1 MSADVDQSPIFL
13 TLFLI
18 FSGAAV
24 LATAALLVRQ
34 ALLISYIVL
43 GALFGPWGLHLID
56 DPETVKEIAH
66 IGIIFLLFLLGL
78 DLQPKELLGMVRKTT
93 LVTLISSLIF
103 AFIGAVL
110 AFSFGFDP
118 IECLVIGGAV
128 TFSSTI
134 IGLKLLPTTVLHHQ
148 RTGEIIVSI
157 LLLQDLLAIAMLL
170 MLQGGSSEMNRMLH
184 IVMLL
189 LALPLMVGGGWLVA
203 RFMLIPLIR
212 RFSKIKEY
220 IFLMAIGWCLA
231 MAELAGV
238 LGLSHEIGAFIA
250 GISLATSPIAIYI
263 AESLKPLRD
272 FFLILF
278 FFSLGAG
285 FNLEMLPAVV
295 LPALLLA
302 GLLLLIKPWVFRR
315 LLYHAGEDNERSRE
329 VGFRLGQLSEF
340 SLLVAVLAY
349 DLGEIGAEAS
359 YLIQL
364 STLFTFLVSTYFI
377 VLRFYTPMAIS
388 DRLRRD

>member
-1 MSADVDQSPIFL
+1 MDQSPIFL

-43 GALFGPWGLHLID
+43 GALFGPWGLHLIG

-93 LVTLISSLIF
+93 LVTLFSALIF

-110 AFSFGFDP
+110 AFLFGFDL

-184 IVMLL
+184 IVLLL

-231 MAELAGV
+231 MAQLAGV

-315 LLYHAGEDNERSRE
+315 LLYHAGEDKERSRE

-364 STLFTFLVSTYFI
+364 STLFTFLVSTYYI

>member
-1 MSADVDQSPIFL
+1 MDQSPIFF

-43 GALFGPWGLHLID
+43 GALFGPWGLHLIG

-78 DLQPKELLGMVRKTT
+78 DLQPKELLGMIRKTT
-93 LVTLISSLIF
+93 LVTLFSSLIF
-103 AFIGAVL
+103 ASIGASL
-110 AFSFGFDP
+110 AFAFGFDL

-170 MLQGGSSEMNRMLH
+170 MLQGGSSEMNRALH
-184 IVMLL
+184 IVLLL

-212 RFSKIKEY
+212 RFSMIKEY

-364 STLFTFLVSTYFI
+364 STLFTFLVSTYYI

>member
-1 MSADVDQSPIFL
+1 
-13 TLFLI
+13 
-18 FSGAAV
+18 
-24 LATAALLVRQ
+24 
-34 ALLISYIVL
+34 
-43 GALFGPWGLHLID
+43 
-56 DPETVKEIAH
+56 
-66 IGIIFLLFLLGL
+66 
-78 DLQPKELLGMVRKTT
+78 
-93 LVTLISSLIF
+93 
-103 AFIGAVL
+103 
-110 AFSFGFDP
+110 
-118 IECLVIGGAV
+118 
-128 TFSSTI
+128 
-134 IGLKLLPTTVLHHQ
+134 
-148 RTGEIIVSI
+148 
-157 LLLQDLLAIAMLL
+157 
-170 MLQGGSSEMNRMLH
+170 
-184 IVMLL
+184 
-189 LALPLMVGGGWLVA
+189 
-203 RFMLIPLIR
+203 
-212 RFSKIKEY
+212 
-220 IFLMAIGWCLA
+220 MAIGWCLA

-238 LGLSHEIGAFIA
+238 MGLSHEIGAFIA

-340 SLLVAVLAY
+340 SLLIAVLAY

>member
-1 MSADVDQSPIFL
+1 MDQSPIFL

-93 LVTLISSLIF
+93 LVTLFSSLIF
-103 AFIGAVL
+103 AFIGALL
-110 AFSFGFDP
+110 AFLFGFDP

-170 MLQGGSSEMNRMLH
+170 MLQGGSSEMNRALH
-184 IVMLL
+184 IVLLL

-295 LPALLLA
+295 VPALLLA

-315 LLYHAGEDNERSRE
+315 LLYHAGEDKERSRE

-364 STLFTFLVSTYFI
+364 STLFTFLVSTYYI

>member
-1 MSADVDQSPIFL
+1 MDQSPIFF

-43 GALFGPWGLHLID
+43 GALFGPWGLHLIG

-110 AFSFGFDP
+110 AFLFGFEP

-170 MLQGGSSEMNRMLH
+170 MLQGGSSEMNRVLH
-184 IVMLL
+184 IVLLL

-203 RFMLIPLIR
+203 QFMLIPLIR

-272 FFLILF
+272 FFLIIF

-285 FNLEMLPAVV
+285 FNLEMLPAVA

-302 GLLLLIKPWVFRR
+302 GLLLLIKSWVFRR

>member
-1 MSADVDQSPIFL
+1 MDQSPIFL

-43 GALFGPWGLHLID
+43 GALFGPWGLHLIG

-93 LVTLISSLIF
+93 LVTLFSALIF

-110 AFSFGFDP
+110 AFLFGFDP

-184 IVMLL
+184 MVLLL

-203 RFMLIPLIR
+203 RYLLIPLIR

-231 MAELAGV
+231 MAQLAGV

-315 LLYHAGEDNERSRE
+315 LLYHAGEDKERSRE

-364 STLFTFLVSTYFI
+364 STLFTFLVSTYYI

>member
-1 MSADVDQSPIFL
+1 MDQSPIFF

-43 GALFGPWGLHLID
+43 GALFGPWGLHLIG
-56 DPETVKEIAH
+56 DPETVKEISH

-93 LVTLISSLIF
+93 LVTLISALIF

-110 AFSFGFDP
+110 AFLFGFDP

-170 MLQGGSSEMNRMLH
+170 MLQGGSSEMNRVLH
-184 IVMLL
+184 IVLLL

-315 LLYHAGEDNERSRE
+315 LLCHAGEDNERSRE

-340 SLLVAVLAY
+340 SLLIAVLAY

>member
-1 MSADVDQSPIFL
+1 MDQSPIFL

-18 FSGAAV
+18 FSGAAL

-56 DPETVKEIAH
+56 DPETVKEISH

-110 AFSFGFDP
+110 AFLFGFDP

-184 IVMLL
+184 IVLLL

-203 RFMLIPLIR
+203 RFLLIPLIR

>member
-1 MSADVDQSPIFL
+1 MDQSPIFL

-43 GALFGPWGLHLID
+43 GALFGPWGLHLIG

-93 LVTLISSLIF
+93 LVTLFSALIF

-110 AFSFGFDP
+110 AFLFGFDP

-148 RTGEIIVSI
+148 RTGEIMVSI

-184 IVMLL
+184 MVLLL

-203 RFMLIPLIR
+203 RYLLIPLIR

-231 MAELAGV
+231 MAQLAGV

-315 LLYHAGEDNERSRE
+315 LLYHAGEDKERSRE

-364 STLFTFLVSTYFI
+364 STLFTFLVSTYYI

>member
-1 MSADVDQSPIFL
+1 MDQSPIFF

-43 GALFGPWGLHLID
+43 GALFGPWGLHLIG

-93 LVTLISSLIF
+93 LVTLISALIF
-103 AFIGAVL
+103 AFIGAAL
-110 AFSFGFDP
+110 AFLFGFDP

-170 MLQGGSSEMNRMLH
+170 MLQGGSSEMNRVLH
-184 IVMLL
+184 IVLLL
-189 LALPLMVGGGWLVA
+189 LALPLMVGGGWL
-203 RFMLIPLIR
+203 P
-212 RFSKIKEY
+212 
-220 IFLMAIGWCLA
+220 
-231 MAELAGV
+231 
-238 LGLSHEIGAFIA
+238 GLC
-250 GISLATSPIAIYI
+250 
-263 AESLKPLRD
+263 
-272 FFLILF
+272 
-278 FFSLGAG
+278 
-285 FNLEMLPAVV
+285 
-295 LPALLLA
+295 
-302 GLLLLIKPWVFRR
+302 
-315 LLYHAGEDNERSRE
+315 
-329 VGFRLGQLSEF
+329 
-340 SLLVAVLAY
+340 
-349 DLGEIGAEAS
+349 S
-359 YLIQL
+359 Y
-364 STLFTFLVSTYFI
+364 
-377 VLRFYTPMAIS
+377 R
-388 DRLRRD
+388 

>member
-1 MSADVDQSPIFL
+1 MDQDPLLL

-24 LATAALLVRQ
+24 LATIALLVRQ
-34 ALLISYIVL
+34 ALLISYLVL
-43 GALFGPWGLHLID
+43 GALLGPWGLHLVS
-56 DPETVKEIAH
+56 DPEVVKEIAH

-93 LVTLISSLIF
+93 LVTLLSSLVF
-103 AFIGAVL
+103 AFIGAAV
-110 AFSFGFDP
+110 AFVFGFNL

-148 RTGEIIVSI
+148 RSGEIIVSI

-170 MLQGGSSEMNRMLH
+170 MLQGGSSELNPVLH
-184 IVMLL
+184 IVLLL
-189 LALPLMVGGGWLVA
+189 LALPLMVGGGWLAA
-203 RFMLIPLIR
+203 RFLLIPLIR

-220 IFLMAIGWCLA
+220 IFLMAIGWCLG
-231 MAELAGV
+231 MAELAGA

-250 GISLATSPIAIYI
+250 GISLATSPIAIFI

>member
-1 MSADVDQSPIFL
+1 MDQSPIFL

-43 GALFGPWGLHLID
+43 GALFGPWGLHLIG
-56 DPETVKEIAH
+56 DPETVKEISH

-110 AFSFGFDP
+110 AFLFGFDL

-170 MLQGGSSEMNRMLH
+170 MLQGGSSEMNRVLH
-184 IVMLL
+184 IVLLL

-238 LGLSHEIGAFIA
+238 LGLSHEMGAFIA

>member
-1 MSADVDQSPIFL
+1 M
-13 TLFLI
+13 I

-43 GALFGPWGLHLID
+43 GALFGPWGLHLIG

-93 LVTLISSLIF
+93 LVTLFSALIF

-110 AFSFGFDP
+110 AFLFGFDP

-148 RTGEIIVSI
+148 RTGEIMVSI

-184 IVMLL
+184 MVLLL

-203 RFMLIPLIR
+203 RYLLIPLIR

-231 MAELAGV
+231 MAQLAGV

-315 LLYHAGEDNERSRE
+315 LLYHAGEDKERSRE

-364 STLFTFLVSTYFI
+364 STLFTFLVSTYYI

>member
-1 MSADVDQSPIFL
+1 MDQSPIFL

-43 GALFGPWGLHLID
+43 GALFGPWGLHLIG

-93 LVTLISSLIF
+93 LVTLFSALIF

-110 AFSFGFDP
+110 AFLFGFDP

-184 IVMLL
+184 IVLLL
-189 LALPLMVGGGWLVA
+189 LALPLMIGGGWLVA

-231 MAELAGV
+231 MAQLAGV

-315 LLYHAGEDNERSRE
+315 LLYHAGEDKERSRE

-364 STLFTFLVSTYFI
+364 STLFTFLVSTYYI

>member
-1 MSADVDQSPIFL
+1 MDQSPIFF

-43 GALFGPWGLHLID
+43 GALFGPWGLHLIG

-170 MLQGGSSEMNRMLH
+170 MLQGGSSEMNRALH
-184 IVMLL
+184 IVLLL

-364 STLFTFLVSTYFI
+364 STLFTFLVSTYYI